1 MSIPKIHKPRTLLL
15 SAILLTLSLPVYAQD
30 SVQSGQSAAPAQ
42 AVSAEAQS
50 VLNRMT
56 AYLRGL
62 KSFEIESYP
71 SSDEVN
77 DLGYKLQNNEHAV
90 LTVSQPNKLRS
101 VVSGDIRNRT
111 YVYDGAKLTI
121 YSPDDKVFA
130 RVDAPDTL
138 PKLVGGLLNAGIE
151 MPLIDMLYQTGAG
164 TLTEQVRG
172 GILVGESMIDGVA
185 CDHLA
190 FRQATIDWQ
199 LWVEKG
205 ARALPRKILITTRH
219 DAGAPQYQATMR
231 WNLQPKIDASTFVFT
246 PPKGVNEIPFNDPA
260 SLKQVPPAGDR

>member
-1 MSIPKIHKPRTLLL
+1 MFIAQTRPARAVLLSTLLL
-15 SAILLTLSLPVYAQD
+15 AVSLPIAAQD
-30 SVQSGQSAAPAQ
+30 PVQSGGSTEAAQ
-42 AVSAEAQS
+42 GVSAEAKA

-56 AYLRGL
+56 ATLRGL

-101 VVSGDIRNRT
+101 VVKGDIRNRT
-111 YVYDGAKLTI
+111 FIYDGAKLTI
-121 YSPDDKVFA
+121 YSPDDNVYA
-130 RVDAPDTL
+130 RVDAPDTIT
-138 PKLVGGLLNAGIE
+138 KLVGGLLNAGID
-151 MPLIDMLYQTGAG
+151 MPMIDMLYQTGAG

-172 GILVGESMIDGVA
+172 GILVGESMIEGVA

-190 FRQATIDWQ
+190 FRQSTIDWQ

-205 ARALPRKILITTRH
+205 SRALPRKILITTRH
-219 DAGAPQYQATMR
+219 EAGAPQYQAIMR
-231 WNLQPKIDASTFVFT
+231 WNLQPKIDASTFAFT
-246 PPKGVNEIPFNDPA
+246 PPKGVNEIPYSEPA
-260 SLKQVPPAGDR
+260 SLKDVPPAGDR